1 MSDTKD
7 EGVMQRR
14 PTIADVAR
22 DAGVSKGLVSLAL
35 NGRPGVAAQ
44 TRERINAAAE
54 RLGWR
59 PNPSARGLSN
69 HRAYSLGLVLRRDPL
84 TFEVDPFFAA
94 FVAGV
99 EQVLSARG
107 QVLVLSIVPDA
118 AAETETYRRLTLDN
132 RVDGFLI
139 TDLLGDDPRIDL
151 IAELGGAAV
160 TLGRPAGSSPFP
172 AITRDYDDGILALVG
187 HLTSL
192 GHRRIAHVAGD
203 ERMQHAQGRLE
214 RFVEV
219 ADELGAQPILES
231 SDFSPESGATATR
244 RLLDL
249 DEPPTAI
256 VYANDPMAV
265 AGIAVAHERGLRLP
279 EDLSIAGM
287 DGAELGRYVYPTL
300 TSLDNDPLGWGRS
313 AATALLSLIE
323 GGQAADVALPASALI
338 RRNSTAPPPPH
349 TLAEAG
355 AAPPLASATNERQP

>member
-1 MSDTKD
+1 M
-7 EGVMQRR
+7 ERR

-22 DAGVSKGLVSLAL
+22 DAGVSKGLVSLTL
-35 NGRPGVAAQ
+35 NGRPGVAPQ

-59 PNPSARGLSN
+59 PNPGARGLTN

-99 EQVLSARG
+99 EQVLSAHG

-118 AAETETYRRLTLDN
+118 AAETETYRRLSLDN

-139 TDLLGDDPRIDL
+139 TDLLGNDPRIQL

-160 TLGRPAGSSPFP
+160 SLGRPSGGSPFP
-172 AITRDYDDGILALVG
+172 AITRDYDRGILALVG
-187 HLTSL
+187 HLTEL

-214 RFVEV
+214 RFVAV
-219 ADELGAQPILES
+219 AERLGAEPIIEH
-231 SDFSPESGATATR
+231 SDFSPESGASATR

-256 VYANDPMAV
+256 VYANDPMAI

-279 EDLSIAGM
+279 DQLSIAGM
-287 DGAELGRYVYPTL
+287 DGADLGRYIFPTL
-300 TSLDNDPLGWGRS
+300 TSLDNDPLGWGR
-313 AATALLSLIE
+313 AAASTLLGLIE
-323 GGQAADVALPASALI
+323 NGHAPDVTLPASALI
-338 RRNSTAPPPPH
+338 RRNSTAAPGASAPAA
-349 TLAEAG
+349 T
-355 AAPPLASATNERQP
+355 AAPAASAPHSLT